1 MKYYAIHVV
10 GQETRKKN
18 LQELSNILGE
28 PIELQ
33 TSDMP
38 KEILERTKNCTSN
51 HVEALKKFLNTDEPE
66 AVIFEDDCVIKDYE
80 GFRNFYL
87 DAPANYDILYFG
99 VKAYVNF
106 GKTDGNY
113 IKTTRSWGCHA
124 YLVTRWAAT
133 CIINQYNCIV
143 ANNPPAKILSL
154 PPDWLINY
162 SILDFELNAYGP
174 TFPWAYCQQANI
186 PSLVSPKN
194 FLVSYYNGG
203 GQDGRAV
210 TGGFTE
216 IRRLDVLPS
225 T

>member
-10 GQETRKKN
+10 GQEIRKKN
-18 LQELSNILGE
+18 LQELSNTLGE
-28 PIELQ
+28 RIELQ
-33 TSDMP
+33 QSDMP
-38 KEILERTKNCTSN
+38 RDIVSRTSNCTSN

-80 GFRNFYL
+80 GFRDFYIN
-87 DAPANYDILYFG
+87 APADYDILYFG

-106 GKTDGNY
+106 GKTYGKY
-113 IKTTRSWGCHA
+113 IKTNRSWGVHA

-143 ANNPPAKILSL
+143 ANNPPATILSM
-154 PPDWLINY
+154 PPDWLVNY
-162 SILDFELNAYGP
+162 SVLDFELNAYGP
-174 TFPWAYCQQANI
+174 TFPWAYCEQGNF

-194 FLVSYYNGG
+194 FLVYHYNGG
-203 GQDGRAV
+203 NEDGRANV
-210 TGGFTE
+210 SGFTE
-216 IRRLDVLPS
+216 IRRLDEFSS